1 MDLHNHT
8 LTICSAAMEQA
19 RLQAQREEEAM
30 AKRKA
35 GAGAARA
42 VPDRTFSREPA
53 AESSSASGPP
63 KIALPGGKPSWRERE
78 AMKAAGQTP
87 PPASSSPAP
96 APAAA
101 SPAPE
106 TEAPKR
112 SGYVPPALRQGGA
125 PGGGWREREASG
137 SGRAP
142 PARAERPERTESP
155 VTGGRFEAA
164 RGGDRWGSD
173 RKASPANAGGYVAPG
188 VRSSAPA
195 REGDGERESRPPAQ
209 APAGGK
215 YVPRHLRDR
224 Q

>member
-1 MDLHNHT
+1 MHLSSHT
-8 LTICSAAMEQA
+8 LTFHRAADEVA
-19 RLQAQREEEAM
+19 RLQRQREEEAL
-30 AKRKA
+30 ARRKA
-35 GAGAARA
+35 GAGAPRA

-53 AESSSASGPP
+53 AEPSSASGPP

-78 AMKAAGQTP
+78 AMKAAGQAP
-87 PPASSSPAP
+87 PPASTSPAP
-96 APAAA
+96 ALAAT

-106 TEAPKR
+106 AEAPKR

-155 VTGGRFEAA
+155 ATGGRYEAA

-173 RKASPANAGGYVAPG
+173 RKPASPANAGGYVPPGARGGAP
-188 VRSSAPA
+188 P
-195 REGDGERESRPPAQ
+195 REGEGERPPAQ